1 MELNLTVH
9 FEQFTVYVFFFFLA
23 LQKSFT
29 VSPRS
34 EQQVRFLC
42 AAGSGV
48 WASCRLD
55 PTLRLF
61 DWTTGRPLQEVDV
74 SSMITKALGKFYKF
88 VCALMILA
96 FKDSILTPLKE
107 TSCIKYTNI
116 SL

>member
-1 MELNLTVH
+1 MYGLKALSWNRISVYTLNNSQLM
-9 FEQFTVYVFFFFLA
+9 FSFSFFLA
-23 LQKSFT
+23 LQKSFS
-29 VSPRS
+29 VSHRS

-74 SSMITKALGKFYKF
+74 SSIITKALGKLYNFF
-88 VCALMILA
+88 VNL
-96 FKDSILTPLKE
+96 
-107 TSCIKYTNI
+107 
-116 SL
+116 

>member
-1 MELNLTVH
+1 MQLNVSMNIR
-9 FEQFTVYVFFFFLA
+9 FTVDVFLLFLN

-29 VSPRS
+29 VSQRS

-61 DWTTGRPLQEVDV
+61 DWTTGRPLQEADV
-74 SSMITKALGKFYKF
+74 SSVITKALGKFCVVVF
-88 VCALMILA
+88 FFFCELIILA
-96 FKDSILTPLKE
+96 LTYF
-107 TSCIKYTNI
+107 T
-116 SL
+116 